1 MARGKVAVAAPAAAG
16 TVAYGLAREHQAALE
31 ARLPQGSLDRLAHD
45 LAVIGADPRQTASPA
60 LVADRPPAPPLE
72 EAMASVT
79 LMITAI
85 RGAVQGAGAR
95 PELRRAYGVSTKAPS
110 SEAGG
115 LIAEGEKMAAR
126 AEANGDEARLLGI
139 LPADVASLQQALAGL
154 KRAEEATQKKP
165 VSAPVNARAKK
176 AAEARVEEAV
186 ARIAGTGTLAF
197 AMNAA
202 VRAQFEALKPTKK
215 A

>member
-1 MARGKVAVAAPAAAG
+1 MARAKVAVAAPATAG
-16 TVAYGLAREHQAALE
+16 TMAYGLAIEHQAALE
-31 ARLPQGSLDRLAHD
+31 ARLPHGALDKLASD
-45 LAVIGADPRQTASPA
+45 LAVIGADPRKTVSPA
-60 LVADRPPAPPLE
+60 PVDEKPPAPPLE

-95 PELRRAYGVSTKAPS
+95 PELRRAYGVSAKAPS
-110 SEAGG
+110 SEASG

-154 KRAEEATQKKP
+154 KRAEEATQKEP
-165 VSAPVNARAKK
+165 VSAPVNRRAKK

-202 VRAQFEALKPTKK
+202 LRAQFEALKPNKK